1 MKCYTG
7 KFVKSRDQNPMEPKL
22 VDCDKYE
29 DMCLS
34 LYADKTDW
42 TKHCFK
48 RSDLPEIRDKCIEI
62 MVCNINEYLFCEF
75 ITMYLQFSTFQTSV
89 KQ

>member
-1 MKCYTG
+1 
-7 KFVKSRDQNPMEPKL
+7 MEPKL

-48 RSDLPEIRDKCIEI
+48 RSDILVLIDDKEASEGCKELL
-62 MVCNINEYLFCEF
+62 VCNIN
-75 ITMYLQFSTFQTSV
+75 MYVFAIFNFSNHCMKQYSLQFYSHLLTT
-89 KQ
+89 